1 MRDKSRKL
9 IYVDMDGVL
18 ADFIKDFDKQRA
30 ENPEQLYPQ
39 SQYGFFMNLEP
50 IKDSIESF
58 KELEKFFD
66 MWILTRPSVQNPLCY
81 TEKAIWIK
89 EKLGFDIQRKTI
101 MCCDKSLL
109 KGDFLID
116 DALEHG
122 QSEFEGELIHFG
134 SPKFPDWKSVVDY
147 LMVIIRKQVLDN

>member
-1 MRDKSRKL
+1 MRDKSKKL

-18 ADFIKDFDKQRA
+18 ADFITPFLKERM
-30 ENPEQLYPQ
+30 ENPGQPYPH

-58 KELEKFFD
+58 KMLEEHFD
-66 MWILTRPSVQNPLCY
+66 MWILTRPSVQNTLCY
-81 TEKAIWIK
+81 TEKAIWVK
-89 EKLGFDIQRKTI
+89 EKLGLHIQRKTV

-116 DALEHG
+116 DTLEYG
-122 QSEFEGELIHFG
+122 QTEFEGELLHFG
-134 SPKFPDWKSVVDY
+134 SDNKFPDWKTVVDY
-147 LMVIIRKQVLDN
+147 LMTKI

>member
-1 MRDKSRKL
+1 MRDKSKKL

-39 SQYGFFMNLEP
+39 SQYGFFMNLKP
-50 IKDSIESF
+50 MKDAIESF
-58 KELEKFFD
+58 KMLENHFD

-109 KGDFLID
+109 KGDYGRPMILKFGDRYHLVAGNTRLCTAAAMGMTPKVLI
-116 DALEHG
+116 AE
-122 QSEFEGELIHFG
+122 
-134 SPKFPDWKSVVDY
+134 V
-147 LMVIIRKQVLDN
+147 

>member
-1 MRDKSRKL
+1 MRDKSKKL
-9 IYVDMDGVL
+9 VYVDIDGVL
-18 ADFIKDFDKQRA
+18 ADFKTPFTQAIA
-30 ENPEQLYPQ
+30 ENPGQPYPH

-58 KELEKFFD
+58 KMLENHFD

-81 TEKAIWIK
+81 TEKAIWVK
-89 EKLGFDIQRKTI
+89 EKLGLDIQRKTV

-116 DALEHG
+116 DTTEYG
-122 QSEFEGELIHFG
+122 QTEFEGEFIHFDTD
-134 SPKFPDWKSVVDY
+134 KFPDWKTVVDY
-147 LMVIIRKQVLDN
+147 LMTKI

>member
-1 MRDKSRKL
+1 MRDKSKK
-9 IYVDMDGVL
+9 IVYVDLDGVL
-18 ADFIKDFDKQRA
+18 ADFITAFVR
-30 ENPEQLYPQ
+30 ERELNPEQPYPQ

-58 KELEKFFD
+58 KMLEEHFD

-81 TEKAIWIK
+81 TEKAIWVR
-89 EKLGFDIQRKTI
+89 EKLGLDIQRKTI

-116 DALEHG
+116 DTTDYG
-122 QSEFEGELIHFG
+122 QTDFEGRFIHFVTD
-134 SPKFPDWKSVVDY
+134 KFPDWKTVVNY
-147 LMVIIRKQVLDN
+147 LI